1 MAAVETSAHIAIW
14 VSSSVRE
21 LNRAS
26 RGSKIR
32 AGSHLKREGLEDF
45 LFSVFQFFPA
55 MAMEMLDYRGS
66 FRKEEDLKEAA
77 SAGLESMDRLIRL
90 LAQQQQQEK
99 YSSNPSDPMDVDCCA
114 IADVAV
120 NKLKKVVSL
129 LSRTGHARFRRGAGV
144 DSRRPSSASLQ
155 NPSDLHERSFSNNS
169 SPDNNAENTNA
180 NGTNSDAAFFSMA
193 QRPLFPRPQSQSQS
207 QTQSQSQSQ
216 SQSQTQSQTHHPFIK
231 RNPSKPVAYFPV
243 NSSKP
248 IAADFCMNSFKPVA
262 SDFSMNSSK
271 PDSCIK
277 PAQNLTLEGLTG
289 AGPTHL
295 KTMQDLTFKGF
306 TSTGSKP
313 IPDFSMALTNHVAA
327 ADFYGHRKDSLSSS
341 PPLSNTS
348 FLSSITGDGSVVS
361 TDKRPSMLLASLP
374 PSSGRPPLS
383 SSKKKCHGKSND
395 AEGGKPCGPSG
406 RCHCSKRRK
415 SRVKRTIKVPAIS
428 AKMADIPADEYS
440 WRKYGQKPI
449 KGSPHPRG
457 YYKCSSVRGC
467 PARKHV
473 ERSLDDPSMLIVTY
487 EGEHNHSQ
495 SMSESTG
502 LVVDP

>member
-1 MAAVETSAHIAIW
+1 MAV
-14 VSSSVRE
+14 
-21 LNRAS
+21 
-26 RGSKIR
+26 
-32 AGSHLKREGLEDF
+32 
-45 LFSVFQFFPA
+45 
-55 MAMEMLDYRGS
+55 EMLDYRGG

-90 LAQQQQQEK
+90 LAQQQHKEN
-99 YSSNPSDPMDVDCCA
+99 YSSNPPDAMDVDCCA

-129 LSRTGHARFRRGAGV
+129 LSRTGHARFRRGASV
-144 DSRRPSSASLQ
+144 DSQRPSSVSLQ
-155 NPSDLHERSFSNNS
+155 NFSDPHERSFSNNS
-169 SPDNNAENTNA
+169 PGNNAENSNA
-180 NGTNSDAAFFSMA
+180 NGTNSDALLCPMV
-193 QRPLFPRPQSQSQS
+193 QQPLLTLPPAQSQSLTQS
-207 QTQSQSQSQ
+207 QTQNQSHSP
-216 SQSQTQSQTHHPFIK
+216 HPFIK
-231 RNPSKPVAYFPV
+231 RNSSKPVAYFPM

-248 IAADFCMNSFKPVA
+248 IAADFSVNSFKPVA
-262 SDFSMNSSK
+262 SDFSLNSSK
-271 PDSCIK
+271 PDSSIK
-277 PAQNLTLEGLTG
+277 PAKDLTFEGLTG
-289 AGPTHL
+289 AGPTQL
-295 KTMQDLTFKGF
+295 KPMQELTFKGF

-313 IPDFSMALTNHVAA
+313 ITDFSMSLTNHVAA
-327 ADFYGHRKDSLSSS
+327 TDFYGHRKDSLSSS
-341 PPLSNTS
+341 PPLSNTNS

-395 AEGGKPCGPSG
+395 ADGGKPCGPSG

-495 SMSESTG
+495 SISESTG

>member
-1 MAAVETSAHIAIW
+1 
-14 VSSSVRE
+14 
-21 LNRAS
+21 
-26 RGSKIR
+26 
-32 AGSHLKREGLEDF
+32 
-45 LFSVFQFFPA
+45 
-55 MAMEMLDYRGS
+55 MLDCRGK
-66 FRKEEDLKEAA
+66 FGKEEDLREAA
-77 SAGLESMDRLIRL
+77 SAGLESMERLIRL
-90 LAQQQQQEK
+90 LSQQQQQENYCSK
-99 YSSNPSDPMDVDCCA
+99 PPDPMDVDCCA

-120 NKLKKVVSL
+120 NKFKKVVSM

-155 NPSDLHERSFSNNS
+155 NFSDPHGRSFSNNS
-169 SPDNNAENTNA
+169 SPDSNADNTTA
-180 NGTNSDAAFFSMA
+180 NGTTNSNALFCPTA
-193 QRPLFPRPQSQSQS
+193 QHPVLPRPQSQSQS
-207 QTQSQSQSQ
+207 QSP
-216 SQSQTQSQTHHPFIK
+216 HPFIK
-231 RNPSKPVAYFPV
+231 RNSSKPVTYFSM

-248 IAADFCMNSFKPVA
+248 TAADFSMNSFKPVA

-271 PDSCIK
+271 PDSSIK
-277 PAQNLTLEGLTG
+277 PAQDLTFEGLTG
-289 AGPTHL
+289 SGPTQI
-295 KTMQDLTFKGF
+295 KPMQDLTFKPF
-306 TSTGSKP
+306 MSTGSKP
-313 IPDFSMALTNHVAA
+313 MALTNHVGAT
-327 ADFYGHRKDSLSSS
+327 DFYVQRKDSLISS
-341 PPLSNTS
+341 PPMSNTNS
-348 FLSSITGDGSVVS
+348 FLSSITDGGSVVS
-361 TDKRPSMLLASLP
+361 TGKKPSMLLTSLP

-383 SSKKKCHGKSND
+383 SSKKKCHGKPDD
-395 AEGGKPCGPSG
+395 ADGGKPCGPSG

-415 SRVKRTIKVPAIS
+415 SRVKRTIQVPAIS

-495 SMSESTG
+495 SMSDSTG